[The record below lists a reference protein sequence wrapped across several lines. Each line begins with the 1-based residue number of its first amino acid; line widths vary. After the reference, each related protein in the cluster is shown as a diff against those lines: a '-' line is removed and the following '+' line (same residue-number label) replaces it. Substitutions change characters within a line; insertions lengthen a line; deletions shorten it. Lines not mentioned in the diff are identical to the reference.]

1 MLAFLKAAEHL
12 PLRADEQIEPTYR
25 RLRWQ
30 IFVGIFVGYAGF
42 YLVRLNFNLAMP
54 YLVDQGYSRGA
65 LGFALSGVSIAYG
78 LSKFLMGSVSDR
90 SNARFFLPLGL
101 VMSAAVSL
109 TLGLT
114 RWATSSIAIMFIML
128 FLNGWFQGMGWP
140 PCGRLMVHWWSH
152 KERGRIVS
160 AWNIAHNVG
169 GGHQWTISRPQ
180 GGHPIPWNQ
189 PFKNSMMNM

>member
-1 MLAFLKAAEHL
+1 MLSFLKAAPHRPLL
-12 PLRADEQIEPTYR
+12 PQAQIDATYR
-25 RLRWQ
+25 RVRWP
-30 IFVGIFVGYAGF
+30 IFFGIFFGYAGF
-42 YLVRLNFNLAMP
+42 YLVRLNINLAMP
-54 YLVDQGYSRGA
+54 CLVEAGYSRGA
-65 LGFALSGVSIAYG
+65 LGLALSGVSIAYG

-101 VMSAAVSL
+101 LMSAAVSL
-109 TLGLT
+109 TLGLAH
-114 RWATSSIAIMFIML
+114 WATSSIAIMFMML

-169 GGHQWTISRPQ
+169 G
-180 GGHPIPWNQ
+180 
-189 PFKNSMMNM
+189 

>member
-54 YLVDQGYSRGA
+54 YVVDQGYSRGA
-65 LGFALSGVSIAYG
+65 VGFALSGVSIAYG

-90 SNARFFLPLGL
+90 SNARLVLPSGL
-101 VMSAAVSL
+101 VVSG
-109 TLGLT
+109 TVNGSVGL
-114 RWATSSIAIMFIML
+114 R
-128 FLNGWFQGMGWP
+128 GW
-140 PCGRLMVHWWSH
+140 R
-152 KERGRIVS
+152 
-160 AWNIAHNVG
+160 
-169 GGHQWTISRPQ
+169 RPD
-180 GGHPIPWNQ
+180 
-189 PFKNSMMNM
+189 

>member
-1 MLAFLKAAEHL
+1 MLGFLKAAEHL

-25 RLRWQ
+25 RPRWQ

-140 PCGRLMVHWWSH
+140 PCGRPMVHRWSPQGPGRDLSAGESGT
-152 KERGRIVS
+152 ERPGFPVQHHV
-160 AWNIAHNVG
+160 AF
-169 GGHQWTISRPQ
+169 SRPP
-180 GGHPIPWNQ
+180 G
-189 PFKNSMMNM
+189 S

>member
-1 MLAFLKAAEHL
+1 MLGFLKAAEHL

-90 SNARFFLPLGL
+90 SNARFFLLLGL
-101 VMSAAVSL
+101 VMAVAVSL
-109 TLGLT
+109 TLGLLGCDI
-114 RWATSSIAIMFIML
+114 SCIAILLLIL
-128 FLNGWFQGMGWP
+128 FL
-140 PCGRLMVHWWSH
+140 
-152 KERGRIVS
+152 
-160 AWNIAHNVG
+160 
-169 GGHQWTISRPQ
+169 T
-180 GGHPIPWNQ
+180 
-189 PFKNSMMNM
+189 